1 MLLWVGTAKQPITKL
16 GCNCKKFSMNTTATE
31 VLKHLKPLIG
41 LKLSIARRAA
51 SMSNFQFGEVHK
63 VDGGT
68 VGEYALHV
76 DCPWRLE
83 GPHSIVT
90 GWLDLWEPAE
100 EAGDDFDWQAWI
112 EEKKDNLQ
120 EKRLHELL
128 GGYDEQTL
136 SVVNVTEGLEVE
148 DIQTDAYGGAVLK
161 LSGGYRLV
169 LFPAGS
175 RNEDWRMFQ
184 PQNDGPHFVVTGG
197 KVEDQEE

>member
-1 MLLWVGTAKQPITKL
+1 
-16 GCNCKKFSMNTTATE
+16 MNTTATE

-51 SMSNFQFGEVHK
+51 SMSNFQFGEIRK

-83 GPHSIVT
+83 GPHGIVT

-100 EAGDDFDWQAWI
+100 EGDDDFGWQTWT

-120 EKRLHELL
+120 EKRLHKLL
-128 GGYDEQTL
+128 SGYDEQTL
-136 SVVNVTEGLEVE
+136 SVVNVTDKLEVE
-148 DIQTDAYGGAVLK
+148 DIQTDAYGGAVLR

-169 LFPAGS
+169 VFPARS
-175 RNEDWRMFQ
+175 RCEDWRIFQ
-184 PQNDGPHFVVTGG
+184 PQNDGPHFVVAGG
-197 KVEDQEE
+197 KIEDQEE